1 MIASR
6 RVGVDFARRTEREHR
21 AAIEAIVPP
30 EELMA
35 LARPSLRASLIS
47 LGLLWVELIALL
59 VAANWIGLRATPIAI
74 AGTVL
79 VVLLIA
85 SRINAFG
92 VIMHE
97 ASHGFLVANRPLN
110 DRICNVAA
118 SWWLFHS
125 VQEYRPAHRLHHRF
139 LNQARDPDRISSQ
152 MPPTRHALAWLLLQD
167 LSGISAYKKAR
178 VLWSAAEGDGSSEP
192 SGPDVGNLIGKV
204 VAQLL
209 MLGQFLFFQ
218 GWVAGV
224 ACYVVY
230 WVFPLLCLFPLI
242 QRLKTLTEHFEPRL
256 WDPEVEIWVARTS
269 AAGWIQDRLVGAKME
284 YHFEHHVVPTI
295 PFRGLRALHRRLDD
309 ADFFADHPAPAR
321 SKISSGGYV
330 QYLAGPMPA
339 ARRAARE
346 NPAVVPAKD
355 VAAPS

>member
-1 MIASR
+1 M
-6 RVGVDFARRTEREHR
+6 V
-21 AAIEAIVPP
+21 
-30 EELMA
+30 
-35 LARPSLRASLIS
+35 LARPSLRSSLIS
-47 LGLLWVELIALL
+47 LAFLWVELIALL
-59 VAANWIGLRATPIAI
+59 VAANWIGLSAAPLAI

-79 VVLLIA
+79 VVVLIA
-85 SRINAFG
+85 TRINAFG

-110 DRICNVAA
+110 DRLCNVAA

-152 MPPTRHALAWLLLQD
+152 IAPGRYALTLLLLQD
-167 LSGISAYKKAR
+167 LIGISAYKKAR
-178 VLWSAAEGDGSSEP
+178 VLWSAAEGDGPSE
-192 SGPDVGNLIGKV
+192 SAGANLGNLAGKV

-209 MLGQFLFFQ
+209 MLGQFLLFQ
-218 GWVAGV
+218 GWVEGI

-256 WDPEVEIWVARTS
+256 WDPEADVWVARTS

-295 PFRGLRALHRRLDD
+295 PFRGLRTLHRRLV
-309 ADFFADHPAPAR
+309 AEDFFAERRDATD
-321 SKISSGGYV
+321 SQISSGGYV
-330 QYLAGPMPA
+330 QYLTGAMPA
-339 ARRAARE
+339 SRRAARE
-346 NPAVVPAKD
+346 TPATVPAKD
-355 VAAPS
+355 VTAPR

>member
-6 RVGVDFARRTEREHR
+6 GVGADFARGTEREHR
-21 AAIEAIVPP
+21 AAIEAVVPP
-30 EELMA
+30 EELMV

-59 VAANWIGLRATPIAI
+59 VAANWIGLSAAPLAI
-74 AGTVL
+74 LGTVVV
-79 VVLLIA
+79 VVLIA
-85 SRINAFG
+85 TRINAFG

-110 DRICNVAA
+110 DRLCNAAA

-152 MPPTRHALAWLLLQD
+152 IPPGRHALTWLLLQD
-167 LSGISAYKKAR
+167 LVGVSAYKKAR
-178 VLWSAAEGDGSSEP
+178 VLWSAAEGDCSAT
-192 SGPDVGNLIGKV
+192 SGRDIGNLVGKV

-209 MLGQFLFFQ
+209 MLGQFVLFQ
-218 GWVAGV
+218 GAVEGV

-256 WDPEVEIWVARTS
+256 WDPEADVWVARTS
-269 AAGWIQDRLVGAKME
+269 AAGWLQDRLVGAKME

-295 PFRGLRALHRRLDD
+295 PFRGLRTLHRRLVE
-309 ADFFADHPAPAR
+309 ADFFADRADR
-321 SKISSGGYV
+321 DDSQISSGGYV
-330 QYLAGPMPA
+330 QYLTGAMPA
-339 ARRAARE
+339 SRRAAVAGRASAA
-346 NPAVVPAKD
+346 PKD
-355 VAAPS
+355 VATP

>member
-21 AAIEAIVPP
+21 AAVEAVVPVD
-30 EELMA
+30 ELMA
-35 LARPSLRASLIS
+35 LARPSLAASLIS
-47 LGLLWVELIALL
+47 LGILWVELIALL
-59 VAANWIGLRATPIAI
+59 VAANWIGLQASPLAI

-97 ASHGFLVANRPLN
+97 ASHGFLVANRRLN

-139 LNQARDPDRISSQ
+139 LNKARDPDRISSQ
-152 MPPTRHALAWLLLQD
+152 MPPTRHALALLLVQD
-167 LSGISAYKKAR
+167 LTGISAYKKAR
-178 VLWSAAEGDGSSEP
+178 VLWSAAEGEES
-192 SGPDVGNLIGKV
+192 SGPDFGNLIGKV

-209 MLGQFLFFQ
+209 MLGQFILFQ

-230 WVFPLLCLFPLI
+230 WVFPLICLFPLI
-242 QRLKTLTEHFEPRL
+242 QRLKTITEHFEPRL

-269 AAGWIQDRLVGAKME
+269 AAGWIQDRVVGAKME

-295 PFRGLRALHRRLDD
+295 PFRGLRTLHRKLVA
-309 ADFFADHPAPAR
+309 ADFFADRPAPAR
-321 SKISSGGYV
+321 SKISSGGYA
-330 QYLAGPMPA
+330 QYLTGTMPESRRT
-339 ARRAARE
+339 ARLGE
-346 NPAVVPAKD
+346 PVVPAKD
-355 VAAPS
+355 PATSS